1 MFLPEFTNIYSCLFA
16 GTDKE
21 SLRIFGRL
29 HVMAARK
36 LKFLQGVAKEYHKK
50 CPELSRIMMVKHFD
64 DRLTNMKDS
73 EENYQSTLN
82 VCGHCGSLFTG
93 RNCTFR
99 IKPKRKCRRRKKH
112 NVQNNPAYGIMPKS
126 SNFLQIL
133 CHVCGWKTRQVG
145 ATRKPS
151 KIKSVFLEN
160 DTLLRNNNA
169 LLGQTPR
176 SSKKASITSQSTPQQ
191 GKTCNGQHSSGKRK
205 KTKSRLRELLAKE
218 KLESEQ
224 KTSSPSLINFLANI

>member
-1 MFLPEFTNIYSCLFA
+1 
-16 GTDKE
+16 
-21 SLRIFGRL
+21 
-29 HVMAARK
+29 MAARK

-73 EENYQSTLN
+73 EQNYQSILN

-99 IKPKRKCRRRKKH
+99 IKPKRKRRKRKKH
-112 NVQNNPAYGIMPKS
+112 NVENNPAYGIMPKS

-145 ATRKPS
+145 ATRKPA
-151 KIKSVFLEN
+151 KINNVSLEN

-169 LLGQTPR
+169 LSSQTPR
-176 SSKKASITSQSTPQQ
+176 SSKKASVTSRSTPQQ
-191 GKTCNGQHSSGKRK
+191 GKTYNRQHSSGNRK

-224 KTSSPSLINFLANI
+224 KPSSPSLINFLANI